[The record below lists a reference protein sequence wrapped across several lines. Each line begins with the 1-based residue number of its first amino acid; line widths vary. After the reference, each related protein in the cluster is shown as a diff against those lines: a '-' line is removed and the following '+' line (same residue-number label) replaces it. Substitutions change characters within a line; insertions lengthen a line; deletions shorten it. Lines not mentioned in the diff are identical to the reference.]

1 MGYLMMRLLPICGI
15 LLNSAVYAEST
26 EWIAISNEHWTA
38 DKIKYSSKLELLKDD
53 FSKKSFDQPFLIKTR
68 FSYIAGRPDK
78 LFDFIS
84 TKTTMVDCKNMRY
97 ADANESTVSYDPD
110 LTNSKNKLVKV
121 SNGKKTYF
129 DLSKS
134 TPDKAWRSSDP
145 ESKLI
150 KLVCTPTKGYK
161 LDKVKSN
168 PMQPDWKFKKF
179 TNGPAVYL
187 NNNDLAHSATDKP
200 FIVRQK
206 RFTVLP
212 EKAPNSQLY
221 TSTITYGVV
230 DCKNNK
236 SAVLKNVYLKDD
248 FEYVLNTSPKAAYTQ
263 TFYDDIELIP
273 SKSWNELN
281 SQFIGES
288 GLCKE

>member
-1 MGYLMMRLLPICGI
+1 MIKLVPVCGI
-15 LLNSAVYAEST
+15 LLSSAVYAGSP
-26 EWIAISNEHWTA
+26 EWVLVSNDQWTV
-38 DKIKYSSKLELLKDD
+38 DNSKSSRKFELLNAD
-53 FSKKSFDQPFLIKTR
+53 FSKQSFDQPFLIKTR
-68 FSYIAGRPDK
+68 FSYKAGRPDK
-78 LFDFIS
+78 LFDYVS
-84 TKTTMVDCKNMRY
+84 TKNTIIDCKNMRY
-97 ADANESTVSYDPD
+97 ADANESIVSYDPD
-110 LTNSKNKLVKV
+110 LSKSKNKLVKV
-121 SNGKKTYF
+121 SNRETNYF
-129 DLSKS
+129 DLTKP
-134 TPDKAWRSSDP
+134 TPDKAWRSYDP
-145 ESKLI
+145 KSELI
-150 KLVCTPTKGYK
+150 KLVCTPTKGYIANQAK
-161 LDKVKSN
+161 N
-168 PMQPDWKFKKF
+168 NTNQPDWKFIKYI
-179 TNGPAVYL
+179 NGPAVYL
-187 NNNDLAHSATDKP
+187 NKIDLAHSAAEKP